1 MFNSEDLRQIAAHG
15 LSVESVEQQIENFKR
30 GFPFLKVVRAAS
42 VGDGVRALGGE
53 ELSRATMRYD
63 AESATLKVV
72 KFLEITL
79 PSLSFSSEAV
89 IVR

>member
-53 ELSRATMRYD
+53 ELSLVEICISVCFD
-63 AESATLKVV
+63 SVF
-72 KFLEITL
+72 FL
-79 PSLSFSSEAV
+79 FA
-89 IVR
+89 R